1 MELGDLSLED
11 VASGESEGKKVHEG
25 SQGLATV

>member
-11 VASGESEGKKVHEG
+11 VASGDESEGLKIHAHEG
-25 SQGLATV
+25 LEV